1 MDTMTDTKDTKNG
14 AALARVQPTTALTTD
29 PRAACAPSSLEQ
41 VNRLEEEKAKLIIS
55 LQLKT
60 KEKEMLSEEPT
71 LEAHQESQR
80 RRT

>member
-1 MDTMTDTKDTKNG
+1 
-14 AALARVQPTTALTTD
+14 
-29 PRAACAPSSLEQ
+29 
-41 VNRLEEEKAKLIIS
+41 VNRLEEEKAKLIIN

-71 LEAHQESQR
+71 LEGHQESQR

>member
-1 MDTMTDTKDTKNG
+1 
-14 AALARVQPTTALTTD
+14 
-29 PRAACAPSSLEQ
+29 